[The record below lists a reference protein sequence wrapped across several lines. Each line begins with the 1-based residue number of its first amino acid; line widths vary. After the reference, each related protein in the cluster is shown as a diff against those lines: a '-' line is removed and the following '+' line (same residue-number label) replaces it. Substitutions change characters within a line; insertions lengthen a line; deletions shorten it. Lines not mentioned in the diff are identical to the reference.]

1 MGDDRTES
9 LGRKMKN
16 LSVKLICTCGVVS
29 AILAVGLSAATPQ
42 QLSRDIDRGKY
53 LVNGTGCGD
62 CHTPM
67 KMGPAG
73 PAPDSARLL
82 SGHPE
87 TLDMPAPPKL
97 GQGPWLGVVSATF
110 TAWAGPWGTSF
121 TANLTPDRETG
132 LGAWSAQTF
141 IDSVRAGRHMG
152 RGRQLLPPMPYL
164 ALRNFTDDDLR
175 AMFAYLETIPPV
187 ANRVPD
193 PVPPDSPG
201 SR

>member
-1 MGDDRTES
+1 MKKVNIKV
-9 LGRKMKN
+9 LG
-16 LSVKLICTCGVVS
+16 LCGIVAWVLAAGFSV
-29 AILAVGLSAATPQ
+29 AAGQ
-42 QLSRDIDRGKY
+42 QPSRDIERGKY

-73 PAPDSARLL
+73 PAPDSTRLL

-121 TANLTPDRETG
+121 TANLTPSRETG

-141 IDSVRAGRHMG
+141 IAAIRAGRHMG
-152 RGRQLLPPMPYL
+152 RGRQILPPMPYL

-175 AMFAYLETIPPV
+175 AMFAYLETIPSV
-187 ANRVPD
+187 GNRVPD

-201 SR
+201 PR